1 VRPVSLDWDDLGDVW
16 SAEPGAALC
25 DQRGRV
31 LECSSLA
38 HVGPLGEAARA
49 VLAQTRFRYEPGD
62 TVLLNDPFSG
72 GTRVQ
77 DFVCLRRTEAGVAAV
92 RATVPDFGGDSFGA
106 YNPRAVEVWAEGNR
120 LTPLRIAR
128 DGQPIR
134 DSFACAVLNSRTPRL
149 VERML
154 RSLLDVA
161 EALAS
166 ETREDRTDAT
176 AAAARRALGSSRAL
190 QADGVTEEIDGAA
203 TVAAV
208 VASASWHA
216 ERLVVDLGRSSPQVP
231 QYVNATRGAT
241 ISAVLAALPRA
252 SDLPADDGL
261 LDVVDV
267 RTRPGTVVHAAYP
280 APTASGHLAAGA
292 VTAAVSRLLG
302 MPVAPETAS
311 GLLDADGFLDAAVA
325 GRVQLAEAAAG

>member
-16 SAEPGAALC
+16 SAAPGAALC
-25 DQRGRV
+25 DERGRV

-38 HVGPLGEAARA
+38 QLGPLGEATRA

-77 DFVCLRRTEAGVAAV
+77 DFVCLRRTEAGIAAV
-92 RATVPDFGGDSFGA
+92 RATVPDFGGDCFGA

-120 LTPLRIAR
+120 LTPLRVAR

-161 EALAS
+161 EALA
-166 ETREDRTDAT
+166 REAPVDRTDAT
-176 AAAARRALGSSRAL
+176 AAAARRALASGSLRTG
-190 QADGVTEEIDGAA
+190 DVTEEVAGAA
-203 TVAAV
+203 TAAAV
-208 VASASWHA
+208 VASASREG

-241 ISAVLAALPRA
+241 VSAVLAALPGA

-261 LDVVDV
+261 LDVVEV

-302 MPVAPETAS
+302 TPVAAETADR
-311 GLLDADGFLDAAVA
+311 LLDADGFLDAAVA
-325 GRVQLAEAAAG
+325 DRLQVAEAAG